1 MAAVGEV
8 VVPVSKT
15 KELKGTEKR
24 DTLVAWEKK
33 IQQKWES
40 EKLFQP
46 DAPSTAEVPLHS
58 ITPAELREKYPKFY
72 GTIAYPYMNGTLHVG
87 HAFSDSKVE
96 FMVGWERMQGKR
108 VLWPQGYHC
117 TGLPIRASADK
128 IANEVKKFGADFQN
142 YNAEDEV
149 EDEPPNGGAKPVQA
163 KNEDVTKF
171 KATKGKANAK
181 TIKVGHLLAAESSWP
196 RRRMLTPADEIPIPD
211 NGGCWYPEDRNPPLC
226 RSLLLAGILPAAV

>member
-1 MAAVGEV
+1 MAAVGQV

-33 IQQKWES
+33 IQQKWEA

-46 DAPSTAEVPLHS
+46 DAPSTADVPLNS
-58 ITPAELREKYPKFY
+58 ISPAELREKYPKFF

-87 HAFSDSKVE
+87 HAFSDSKIE
-96 FMVGWERMQGKR
+96 FMAGWERMQGKR

-128 IANEVKKFGADFQN
+128 IANEVKKFGKDFEK
-142 YNAEDEV
+142 YDAEE
-149 EDEPPNGGAKPVQA
+149 EAEEEKPASAPKAAPA

-181 TIKVGHLLAAESSWP
+181 TIKVSH
-196 RRRMLTPADEIPIPD
+196 RVHF
-211 NGGCWYPEDRNPPLC
+211 
-226 RSLLLAGILPAAV
+226 ILRLGETNRFHFGR

>member
-1 MAAVGEV
+1 MAAAGQV

-58 ITPAELREKYPKFY
+58 ITPAELRKKYPKFY

-128 IANEVKKFGADFQN
+128 IANEVKKFGSDFQN
-142 YNAEDEV
+142 YDAENEV
-149 EDEPPNGGAKPVQA
+149 EDEQPSGVAKPVQA

-171 KATKGKANAK
+171 KATKSKANAK
-181 TIKVGHLLAAESSWP
+181 TIKVRQPTHRTVNVSVTNSADAA
-196 RRRMLTPADEIPIPD
+196 R
-211 NGGCWYPEDRNPPLC
+211 
-226 RSLLLAGILPAAV
+226 

>member
-1 MAAVGEV
+1 MAAVGQV

-24 DTLVAWEKK
+24 DTLTAWEKK

-46 DAPSTAEVPLHS
+46 DAPSTADVPLHS

-96 FMVGWERMQGKR
+96 FMVGFERMQGKR

-128 IANEVKKFGADFQN
+128 IANEVKKFGSDFGK
-142 YNAEDEV
+142 YNAEDEA
-149 EDEPPNGGAKPVQA
+149 EEEQSSGAAKPAQA

-181 TIKVGHLLAAESSWP
+181 TIKVDHP
-196 RRRMLTPADEIPIPD
+196 LTHCTVKLVGANRTDT
-211 NGGCWYPEDRNPPLC
+211 GR
-226 RSLLLAGILPAAV
+226 

>member
-1 MAAVGEV
+1 MAAIGQV

-33 IQQKWES
+33 IQQKWEA

-46 DAPSTAEVPLHS
+46 DAPSTADVPLNS
-58 ITPAELREKYPKFY
+58 ITPAKLREKYPKFF

-87 HAFSDSKVE
+87 HAFSDSKIE
-96 FMVGWERMQGKR
+96 FMAGWERMQGKR

-128 IANEVKKFGADFQN
+128 IANEVKKFGKDFEK
-142 YNAEDEV
+142 YDAEAEA
-149 EDEPPNGGAKPVQA
+149 EEEQPASAPKAAPV
-163 KNEDVTKF
+163 KNDDVTKF

-181 TIKVGHLLAAESSWP
+181 TIKVSH
-196 RRRMLTPADEIPIPD
+196 
-211 NGGCWYPEDRNPPLC
+211 
-226 RSLLLAGILPAAV
+226 